1 MPNRIIKE
9 SICSSESLN
18 ELSWFE
24 EVVFYR
30 LIVNCD
36 DYGCFDARTPI
47 LKARLFP
54 LKSVTEKQ
62 ITDALHKLATAG
74 IVRLYE
80 YEQKPYLQFSSWAQH
95 QQMRAQKHK
104 FPEPDI
110 TCNQMISDDIRCS
123 SRARNPIQS
132 ESNPNPNP
140 NPKLYSSLFLEFWK
154 VYPRKADKISANKA
168 WTARIKD
175 GVSAEEIIKGAEAYA
190 VKVAGTEEKYI
201 KMPATF
207 LNAGSYENDPMTA
220 EERAIQEWVAKEHEE
235 PDPPKVVS
243 PSPEYLECVRLMK
256 EQKERERGVPVGKG

>member
-9 SICSSESLN
+9 SICSSESVN

-36 DYGCFDARTPI
+36 DYGCFDARPPI

-62 ITDALHKLATAG
+62 LSDALYKLATAG

-95 QQMRAQKHK
+95 QQIRARKHK
-104 FPEPDI
+104 FPEPDDI
-110 TCNQMISDDIRCS
+110 NGNHLISDDINCNQMISDDYNCS

-140 NPKLYSSLFLEFWK
+140 NPNPNTNTNAKKTERAPFVLLSDDEFSSL
-154 VYPRKADKISANKA
+154 
-168 WTARIKD
+168 
-175 GVSAEEIIKGAEAYA
+175 
-190 VKVAGTEEKYI
+190 TEEYGQDATNWMLTKLSNYKQANGKKY
-201 KMPATF
+201 KSDA
-207 LNAGSYENDPMTA
+207 A
-220 EERAIQEWVAKEHEE
+220 AIRSW
-235 PDPPKVVS
+235 VVS
-243 PSPEYLECVRLMK
+243 SWMDDKTKGKAASSEPLPEYLK
-256 EQKERERGVPVGKG
+256 KGAPWPDASK